1 MIPQSQVASGQYAI
15 TRAMIQGRN
24 QIVGKTY
31 EWYQQIDAS
40 YYDLYIKV
48 KDTIND
54 NFAPFVGL
62 RTELEAAVA
71 TVDLNATEYQTIRN
85 RFDGISR
92 NVQQALDSTYFSGT
106 RYSMGSFGSSML
118 SDLTYPASNF
128 KSSSSSSLM
137 TIFSHFTMQMI
148 PIPEA
153 CITEILSK
161 VVPTLQPYADYYVNF
176 GKTKLAS
183 FPTVFNEVSTSTRN
197 VVDKTRSFINK
208 INLCSGLATEADCIE
223 QIVSGTCA
231 MRSLSF

>member
-1 MIPQSQVASGQYAI
+1 MIPQSQVASGQYAV

-31 EWYQQIDAS
+31 EWYQEIDAS
-40 YYDLYIKV
+40 YYNLYIKV

-54 NFAPFVGL
+54 EFAPFVSL
-62 RTELEAAVA
+62 RNDLEAASA
-71 TVDLNATEYQTIRN
+71 AIDLNVTEHLTIKN
-85 RFDGISR
+85 NFDRIS
-92 NVQQALDSTYFSGT
+92 QALDSTYFSAT

-137 TIFSHFTMQMI
+137 TLFSHFTMQMV

-176 GKTKLAS
+176 GKTKLANI
-183 FPTVFNEVSTSTRN
+183 PTTFNEVSTSTRN

-208 INLCSGLATEADCIE
+208 INLCTGLATEADCIE

-231 MRSLSF
+231 M